1 MSSLNPFFEELKN
14 ERNKPKA
21 IQKTSF
27 EDPSYFIRSI
37 RKVRKDKQ
45 HDIKFPVD
53 YAMKV
58 KLRTLCKTG
67 NYIYKKKYGK
77 PLTQTIFNTQL
88 LRFSLVRRNDVEFSI
103 AYKDTKEY
111 MHTHL
116 LETEYNQQGGLRD
129 IAIAHDFSDRRAV
142 YCMIHYAVSW
152 LERGGSLEEIL

>member
-1 MSSLNPFFEELKN
+1 MSSLNPFFDELKN
-14 ERNKPKA
+14 EKNKPKA

-27 EDPSYFIRSI
+27 EDPSHLITSV

-67 NYIYKKKYGK
+67 NSIYKKKTGK
-77 PLTQTIFNTQL
+77 PLTQTKLNTQL
-88 LRFSLVRRNDVEFSI
+88 LRFGLARSKNVEFSI

-116 LETEYNQQGGLRD
+116 LETEYSQQGGLRD
-129 IAIAHDFSDRRAV
+129 IAISYDFSDRRV
-142 YCMIHYAVSW
+142 VFCMIHYAVSW
-152 LERGGSLEEIL
+152 LERGGALEKIL